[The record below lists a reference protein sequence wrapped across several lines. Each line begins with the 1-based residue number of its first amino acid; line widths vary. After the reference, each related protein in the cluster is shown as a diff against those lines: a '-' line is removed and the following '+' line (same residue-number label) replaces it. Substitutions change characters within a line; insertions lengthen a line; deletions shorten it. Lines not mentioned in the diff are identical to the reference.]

1 LGSEV
6 IELVSSAEKL
16 LVLAVDYDDDLGRVG
31 IETPVIGFDNVLKVA
46 QKYALERPEDA
57 DTNTLFTALKVYREL
72 KEENDAVE
80 VAVIAGHEKGGSKA
94 GVRLRSQAEEVIKL
108 SNATSVVLVLDSAED
123 EFVIPVIS
131 SIAKILSI
139 ERVVVEQLR
148 GVEETYIL
156 LGRYLRKA
164 IEEKRFSRVM
174 LGVPGILLLSYVLI
188 SLTPMSAYAFS
199 VTLAILGLILVL
211 KGFGITDSVVKMWR
225 SAPVMRY
232 SYVLTGLFAIIT
244 CFVAYTSISSRDFAL
259 DIISIALYV
268 REISPYVVVTLTPLI
283 VGKVSLKVLRR
294 SFRAWRDLMIFALII
309 AMYNL
314 ASSVSNVIIESNP
327 TNLND
332 VVRILYISYIPTIL
346 LIYMVVFMAAS
357 VILYVIEKEVI
368 RKKSATT

>member
-6 IELVSSAEKL
+6 IELVSAAEKL

-259 DIISIALYV
+259 DIMSIALYV
-268 REISPYVVVTLTPLI
+268 RETSPYVVVTLTPLI

>member
-1 LGSEV
+1 MGSEV
-6 IELVSSAEKL
+6 IELVSAAEKL

-57 DTNTLFTALKVYREL
+57 DANTLFTALKVYREL

-259 DIISIALYV
+259 DIMSIALYV
-268 REISPYVVVTLTPLI
+268 RETSPYVVVTLTPLI

>member
-1 LGSEV
+1 MGSEV
-6 IELVSSAEKL
+6 IELVSAAEKL

-259 DIISIALYV
+259 DIMSIALYV
-268 REISPYVVVTLTPLI
+268 RETSPYVVVTLTPLI